1 VPSAYKRA
9 VRVPILAGKYGKST
23 YAVSLAS
30 TSRSN
35 QPQGIEQQLQD
46 CDQRWIAGLPVRP
59 YLHHPATIMLLTCRG
74 FATSRPTVHFF
85 SEKRS
90 MPPIFPFLGAARSGR
105 VPTST
110 VDSLT
115 FLLMLSW

>member
-1 VPSAYKRA
+1 
-9 VRVPILAGKYGKST
+9 
-23 YAVSLAS
+23 
-30 TSRSN
+30 
-35 QPQGIEQQLQD
+35 
-46 CDQRWIAGLPVRP
+46 
-59 YLHHPATIMLLTCRG
+59 
-74 FATSRPTVHFF
+74 
-85 SEKRS
+85 

>member
-1 VPSAYKRA
+1 MSR
-9 VRVPILAGKYGKST
+9 VRDILRRTKTSSSKQSVCNGVRGFVST
-23 YAVSLAS
+23 LFSEVVAS
-30 TSRSN
+30 VFK
-35 QPQGIEQQLQD
+35 G
-46 CDQRWIAGLPVRP
+46 P

-74 FATSRPTVHFF
+74 FATSRPTVHFI

-110 VDSLT
+110 VNSLT
-115 FLLMLSW
+115 LLLMFSW